1 MLAVGGHVLGD
12 FAPCLVRM
20 TASLTASREGWG
32 KAWRRRAVRP
42 DHFNLVARFYDRVF
56 HFLGP
61 ERLMSLLQ
69 ARPSDRILDIGGG
82 TGRVSQ
88 TFGDDYA
95 VIVCD
100 PSWGMLRE
108 ARQKQ
113 MIACCG
119 LAEHLPFADG
129 AFDRVVMVDTFHH
142 LRDQHVAAKET
153 LRVLR
158 PGGRLVIEEPDIRR
172 RAVKWTA
179 LGERLLF
186 MRSRFYS
193 VADLARLFEEAGAR
207 IAAIEEGQDLNVRL
221 AVERAEVVISG
232 EKQG

>member
-1 MLAVGGHVLGD
+1 MPVGDGTG
-12 FAPCLVRM
+12 PMGMRPM
-20 TASLTASREGWG
+20 TGRF
-32 KAWRRRAVRP
+32 

-56 HFLGP
+56 RFLSP

-69 ARPSDRILDIGGG
+69 ARPAERILDIGGG

-88 TFGDDYA
+88 TFGDDYT

-100 PSWGMLRE
+100 PSWGMLKE

-119 LAEHLPFADG
+119 LAERLPFVND
-129 AFDRVVMVDTFHH
+129 AFDRMVMVDTFHH
-142 LRDQHVAAKET
+142 LRDQHAAAKET

-172 RAVKWTA
+172 WTVKWVA
-179 LGERLLF
+179 LGERLLL

-193 VADLARLFEEAGAR
+193 IADLARVFEEAGGR
-207 IAAIEEGQDLNVRL
+207 IVAMEEGHDYNVRL
-221 AVERAEVVISG
+221 AVEKVRR
-232 EKQG
+232 

>member
-1 MLAVGGHVLGD
+1 
-12 FAPCLVRM
+12 VR
-20 TASLTASREGWG
+20 L
-32 KAWRRRAVRP
+32 
-42 DHFNLVARFYDRVF
+42 DHFDLIARFYDRVF

-61 ERLMSLLQ
+61 ERLMSLLHAQ
-69 ARPSDRILDIGGG
+69 PSERILDIGGG

-88 TFGDDYA
+88 TFGDDGYRFA
-95 VIVCD
+95 GRAPLVVVCD

-129 AFDRVVMVDTFHH
+129 AFDRIVMVDTFHH
-142 LRDQHVAAKET
+142 LHDQHVAAKET

-172 RAVKWTA
+172 WSVKLVA
-179 LGERLLF
+179 LGERLLL

-193 VADLARLFEEAGAR
+193 IADLASVFKEAGAR
-207 IAAIEEGQDLNVRL
+207 IVAIEEGYDYNVRL
-221 AVERAEVVISG
+221 AVERVEVVING
-232 EKQG
+232 GRQG

>member
-1 MLAVGGHVLGD
+1 V
-12 FAPCLVRM
+12 VRF
-20 TASLTASREGWG
+20 
-32 KAWRRRAVRP
+32 

-56 HFLGP
+56 RFLGP

-69 ARPSDRILDIGGG
+69 ARPAERILDLGGG

-88 TFGDDYA
+88 TFGGDYTV
-95 VIVCD
+95 VICD

-119 LAEHLPFADG
+119 LAEHLPFAND
-129 AFDRVVMVDTFHH
+129 AFDRMVMVDTFHH

-172 RAVKWTA
+172 WAVKLTA
-179 LGERLLF
+179 LGERLLL

-193 VADLARLFEEAGAR
+193 IADLARVFEAAGGR
-207 IAAIEEGQDLNVRL
+207 IVAIEEGHDYNVRL
-221 AVERAEVVISG
+221 AVERVEAVVNGAGRANPSG
-232 EKQG
+232 TAG

>member
-1 MLAVGGHVLGD
+1 M
-12 FAPCLVRM
+12 R
-20 TASLTASREGWG
+20 S
-32 KAWRRRAVRP
+32 
-42 DHFNLVARFYDRVF
+42 DHFDLIARFYDRVF

-69 ARPSDRILDIGGG
+69 PQPSECILDIGGG

-88 TFGDDYA
+88 TFGDDY
-95 VIVCD
+95 VVVVCD

-119 LAEHLPFADG
+119 LAEHLPFVDG
-129 AFDRVVMVDTFHH
+129 AFDRIVMVDTFHH
-142 LRDQHVAAKET
+142 LHDQQAAAKET

-172 RAVKWTA
+172 WAVKWVA
-179 LGERLLF
+179 LGERLLL
-186 MRSRFYS
+186 MRSRFHS
-193 VADLARLFEEAGAR
+193 IADLSRVFEEAGAR
-207 IAAIEEGQDLNVRL
+207 IAAVEEEHDLNVRL
-221 AVERAEVVISG
+221 AVERVEVVING
-232 EKQG
+232 GKQG

>member
-1 MLAVGGHVLGD
+1 MTQQGHFDLI
-12 FAPCLVRM
+12 
-20 TASLTASREGWG
+20 
-32 KAWRRRAVRP
+32 
-42 DHFNLVARFYDRVF
+42 ARFYDRVF

-69 ARPSDRILDIGGG
+69 AQTSELILDIGGG

-88 TFGDDYA
+88 TFGDDY
-95 VIVCD
+95 VVVVCD

-119 LAEHLPFADG
+119 LAEHLPFADA
-129 AFDRVVMVDTFHH
+129 AFDRIVMVDTFHH

-172 RAVKWTA
+172 WAVKLTA
-179 LGERLLF
+179 LGERLLL
-186 MRSRFYS
+186 MHSRFHS
-193 VADLARLFEEAGAR
+193 IADLAHVFEEAGAR
-207 IAAIEEGQDLNVRL
+207 IVAVEEGHDLNVRL
-221 AVERAEVVISG
+221 AVERSEVVINGG
-232 EKQG
+232 EQA

>member
-1 MLAVGGHVLGD
+1 MR
-12 FAPCLVRM
+12 F
-20 TASLTASREGWG
+20 
-32 KAWRRRAVRP
+32 

-61 ERLMSLLQ
+61 ERLMKLLQ
-69 ARPSDRILDIGGG
+69 PQPSERILDIGGG

-88 TFGDDYA
+88 TFGDDYEGRA
-95 VIVCD
+95 PLVVVCD
-100 PSWGMLRE
+100 PSWGMLGE

-129 AFDRVVMVDTFHH
+129 AFDRIVMVDTFHH
-142 LRDQHVAAKET
+142 LHNQQTAAKET

-172 RAVKWTA
+172 WAVKWLA
-179 LGERLLF
+179 LGERLLL

-193 VADLARLFEEAGAR
+193 IADLVDIFKEAGAR
-207 IAAIEEGQDLNVRL
+207 IAAVEEGHDYNVRL
-221 AVERAEVVISG
+221 AVERKKEEAMINVG
-232 EKQG
+232 KQG